1 MCQIHIATTSQKFAV
16 LFERPIDAH
25 RYPCYPIRTHGRAP
39 PKGGRSA
46 APIGPPLAERPGRA
60 LGEEVELFLST
71 YVNKVDRKG
80 RVSVP
85 ATFRSSLEG
94 QKFHGIVVFPSFQHP
109 ALDGTG
115 GDYMEELGE
124 RLETLEPFSQEYNDL
139 SMLFAETHRLPF
151 DSEGRVM
158 LADELKEHANID
170 TEAMFVGR
178 GSMFQIW

>member
-1 MCQIHIATTSQKFAV
+1 
-16 LFERPIDAH
+16 
-25 RYPCYPIRTHGRAP
+25 
-39 PKGGRSA
+39 
-46 APIGPPLAERPGRA
+46 

-178 GSMFQIW
+178 GSMFQIWEPSRFAEHRAETRARLARGAVMPPRGGMRRPQ

>member
-1 MCQIHIATTSQKFAV
+1 
-16 LFERPIDAH
+16 
-25 RYPCYPIRTHGRAP
+25 
-39 PKGGRSA
+39 
-46 APIGPPLAERPGRA
+46 

-94 QKFHGIVVFPSFQHP
+94 QKFHGIVVFPSFQHQ

-158 LADELKEHANID
+158 LADELKAHANID
-170 TEAMFVGR
+170 AEAMFVGR
-178 GSMFQIW
+178 GSMFQIWEPVRFAEHRAETRARLARGVVMPPRGGPRRTQ